1 MSAPT
6 LHVADNL
13 ATIQLNRP
21 NTLNALTSEDYE
33 FLSETLRKVDKM
45 PDILLQGV
53 PFARTQSNTDLSDA
67 LSSHSKILVAL
78 LNGPAI
84 GIAAAMLGHFDF
96 IYAMPQAW
104 IAVPFSFIGLTSE
117 QNASVTFANRMGLSK
132 ATEALL
138 WGSKMSAEEL
148 ERSGF
153 INKIF
158 SAEDA
163 PGFHRLARE
172 YLLDRLDGLDPAA
185 LLSTKRMIQKFLDAD
200 EKASKSPS
208 SGTRTFEQ
216 PAPAFVNDEGLPVDE
231 DKELTLHRGLKAR
244 QISMI
249 ALGGAVGTGLIIGS
263 GTALR
268 RGGPLG
274 LLLGYSFVGGYATRF
289 VDPAL
294 GFALGWN
301 YLMKYL
307 IVTPNNINAAGV
319 VIRYW
324 DVHGKVHIA
333 VWMVIL
339 IALIF
344 FVNLLGIRVFG
355 ELEFWLSSIKV
366 LALIGLILMGI
377 IIDLGGNPQHDRIG
391 FRYWDP
397 ENVANAPMGTYKTT
411 GSKGIFLGFWAV
423 MVNALF
429 AYMGTELI
437 GVTVGEAQNPR
448 KNIPKAIKR
457 TFWRILVFYVG
468 GVFVIGLIVPSTDQ
482 NLFVATSA
490 KTGAAASPF
499 VVAANLVHIRV
510 LPHIINAVILIF
522 VMSAANSDLYIG
534 SRTLFALA
542 AEGKAPRIF
551 KKVNSHGTPWPAL
564 LFCTAFCFLTF
575 LNVQKSGA
583 QVFTYFVNLVT
594 FFGATT
600 WMCIVY
606 THIRFMKAL
615 EAQGISRDQLPY
627 RAPFQ
632 PWGAWFALV
641 VTFVITF
648 FKGFDTL
655 MTPVNIPN
663 FITSY
668 IGAPVFGFMWLG
680 YKLWYKTK
688 VIPPHEVD
696 LITGKREID
705 EEEEQYLAQ
714 QATLGPRTW
723 KQRFWDALPL
733 AFVTSILATFLA
745 YAYIVS
751 PELIQQAFFTS
762 VAYLNTTGTNIFK
775 LSVHTPQPSQPV
787 PMASQSIS
795 RSVTKKV
802 LDHFHLAPG
811 SGFPDHPHRGQ
822 ATVTYM
828 IEGSSQH
835 EDSAGHKGKLGP
847 GDVQWMIA
855 GRGIIHAEMP
865 LFLPDE
871 PNPMGMQLW
880 IDLPKE
886 HKMTAKLSRNE
897 IPTAFPEGPEGPV
910 QVKVISGKSF
920 GVESPVKHLGGCWYM
935 DFQFKA
941 SDTTVFQDL
950 PAGWTAFLYILKGSL
965 KVNESES
972 HEQFHTLVLSSE
984 QSENGVAIT
993 STSPDARAVLIAGEP
1008 LDQTVVQY
1016 GPFVM
1021 TTREE
1026 VQQTLMDY
1034 STGKNGFESAHT
1046 WKSKIGASLM

>member
-1 MSAPT
+1 MSFT
-6 LHVADNL
+6 
-13 ATIQLNRP
+13 NR
-21 NTLNALTSEDYE
+21 D
-33 FLSETLRKVDKM
+33 
-45 PDILLQGV
+45 
-53 PFARTQSNTDLSDA
+53 
-67 LSSHSKILVAL
+67 
-78 LNGPAI
+78 
-84 GIAAAMLGHFDF
+84 
-96 IYAMPQAW
+96 
-104 IAVPFSFIGLTSE
+104 
-117 QNASVTFANRMGLSK
+117 
-132 ATEALL
+132 
-138 WGSKMSAEEL
+138 
-148 ERSGF
+148 
-153 INKIF
+153 
-158 SAEDA
+158 
-163 PGFHRLARE
+163 
-172 YLLDRLDGLDPAA
+172 
-185 LLSTKRMIQKFLDAD
+185 QKFMDPD
-200 EKASKSPS
+200 EKASRSPS
-208 SGTRTFEQ
+208 SETRAFEQ
-216 PAPAFVNDEGLPVDE
+216 PAPTFVNDEGLPVDE

-274 LLLGYSFVGGYATRF
+274 LLLGYSFVGFVCFMVMTSLGEMAAGYATRF

-377 IIDLGGNPQHDRIG
+377 IIDLGGNPRGDRIG

-397 ENVANAPMGTYKTT
+397 DNIANAPMGIYKTT

-429 AYMGTELI
+429 AFMGTELI

-457 TFWRILVFYVG
+457 ISYPIRGQGIDEDCSVG

-482 NLFVATSA
+482 SLFVATSA

-510 LPHIINAVILIF
+510 LPHIISACMWVIVLGGLAYRFLDAVILIF

-534 SRTLFALA
+534 SRTLYALA

-551 KKVNSHGTPWPAL
+551 KIVNRHGTPWPAL

-615 EAQGISRDQLPY
+615 EAQGISRDELPY
-627 RAPFQ
+627 KAPFQ
-632 PWGAWFALV
+632 PWGAWFSLI
-641 VTFVITF
+641 VTFIITF
-648 FKGFDTL
+648 FK
-655 MTPVNIPN
+655 
-663 FITSY
+663 
-668 IGAPVFGFMWLG
+668 A
-680 YKLWYKTK
+680 YKIYYKTK
-688 VIPPHEVD
+688 VIPPREVD

-714 QATLGPRTW
+714 QAALGPRTW
-723 KQRFWDALPL
+723 KQKLWDAL
-733 AFVTSILATFLA
+733 
-745 YAYIVS
+745 
-751 PELIQQAFFTS
+751 
-762 VAYLNTTGTNIFK
+762 
-775 LSVHTPQPSQPV
+775 
-787 PMASQSIS
+787 
-795 RSVTKKV
+795 
-802 LDHFHLAPG
+802 
-811 SGFPDHPHRGQ
+811 
-822 ATVTYM
+822 
-828 IEGSSQH
+828 
-835 EDSAGHKGKLGP
+835 
-847 GDVQWMIA
+847 
-855 GRGIIHAEMP
+855 
-865 LFLPDE
+865 
-871 PNPMGMQLW
+871 
-880 IDLPKE
+880 
-886 HKMTAKLSRNE
+886 
-897 IPTAFPEGPEGPV
+897 
-910 QVKVISGKSF
+910 
-920 GVESPVKHLGGCWYM
+920 
-935 DFQFKA
+935 
-941 SDTTVFQDL
+941 
-950 PAGWTAFLYILKGSL
+950 
-965 KVNESES
+965 
-972 HEQFHTLVLSSE
+972 
-984 QSENGVAIT
+984 
-993 STSPDARAVLIAGEP
+993 
-1008 LDQTVVQY
+1008 
-1016 GPFVM
+1016 
-1021 TTREE
+1021 
-1026 VQQTLMDY
+1026 
-1034 STGKNGFESAHT
+1034 
-1046 WKSKIGASLM
+1046 